1 MLQKLGKKHR
11 LLPAVPLWPG
21 ELAHW
26 RTHGLPS
33 PELLVLLLGNIKGLG
48 TALLRHACQPPS
60 LSFSLLLSPDGGGK
74 GGGGVG
80 GSGSILIDALSHC
93 LLAPADMHATFFF
106 LC

>member
-11 LLPAVPLWPG
+11 LLPAVPLWPA

-26 RTHGLPS
+26 RTHGLSS

-60 LSFSLLLSPDGGGK
+60 LSFSPLLSPD
-74 GGGGVG
+74 GGGVG

>member
-26 RTHGLPS
+26 RTRGLSS

-48 TALLRHACQPPS
+48 TALLRHACQS
-60 LSFSLLLSPDGGGK
+60 LSLFYSLRTVEEK
-74 GGGGVG
+74 GSGGVG

-93 LLAPADMHATFFF
+93 SLAPADMHATFFF